1 VTLHLYERRA
11 KLRKSKIKAKLAR
24 NEPVLLP
31 LLELIDPVVFELT
44 SLMGFDGIW
53 IDMEHHG
60 CSLETA
66 QNLMRAARVGGADIL
81 VRPAKGEFMRMGRML
96 ESGAQGIMYPR
107 CDDADE
113 AAEVVKW
120 AKFAPSGKRGFD
132 GGGADAPYGAM
143 PMDEYIQAANEET
156 FIVIQ
161 VEEQHAV
168 DNADAIA
175 SVEGV
180 DIIFLGPGD
189 FTQLSGIPGQF
200 EHPQL
205 LSAFEKLAKAAQSFG
220 KQWGTLAVSVDQA
233 HRLVDMGAR
242 FICYGEDLLIIKD
255 GLEKIQRQ
263 FATMGFCFDNV
274 LL

>member
-1 VTLHLYERRA
+1 MTLNLYERRT
-11 KLRKSKIKAKLAR
+11 KLRKSKIKGKLAR

-31 LLELIDPVVFELT
+31 LLELIDPAVFELT

-120 AKFAPSGKRGFD
+120 AKFAPVGKRGFD

-143 PMDEYIQAANEET
+143 PMDKYIRAANEET

-175 SVEGV
+175 SVDGV

-200 EHPQL
+200 EHPKL
-205 LSAFEKLAKAAQSFG
+205 LSAFKKLAKAAQSAG
-220 KQWGTLAVSVDQA
+220 KQWGTLAVSVEQA
-233 HRLVDMGAR
+233 RRLVDMGAR
-242 FICYGEDLLIIKD
+242 FICYGEDLSIIKD
-255 GLEKIQRQ
+255 GLEKIQGQ
-263 FATMGFCFDNV
+263 FAAMGFRFDNE
-274 LL
+274 LP

>member
-120 AKFAPSGKRGFD
+120 AKFAPVGKRGFD

-143 PMDEYIQAANEET
+143 PMDKYIQAANEET

-205 LSAFEKLAKAAQSFG
+205 LSALEKLAKAAQSVG
-220 KQWGTLAVSVDQA
+220 KQWGTLAVSVEQA
-233 HRLVDMGAR
+233 HRLIDMGAR
-242 FICYGEDLLIIKD
+242 FICYGEDLSIIKD

-263 FATMGFCFDNV
+263 FAAMGFRFDNV
-274 LL
+274 LP